1 VHTLALACLV
11 GCLAFPAAFSAE
23 LQFGADPVPPTWSQR
38 PGQSPMPNVRNP
50 QAGETAQERMERE
63 QRAKNNEKR
72 QAQAVADAA
81 RLAQLS
87 KELQEELEHAGAATL
102 SAGSFKKADQ
112 IIKLAK
118 SVKDKMRPL

>member
-1 VHTLALACLV
+1 
-11 GCLAFPAAFSAE
+11 
-23 LQFGADPVPPTWSQR
+23 
-38 PGQSPMPNVRNP
+38 MPNVRNP